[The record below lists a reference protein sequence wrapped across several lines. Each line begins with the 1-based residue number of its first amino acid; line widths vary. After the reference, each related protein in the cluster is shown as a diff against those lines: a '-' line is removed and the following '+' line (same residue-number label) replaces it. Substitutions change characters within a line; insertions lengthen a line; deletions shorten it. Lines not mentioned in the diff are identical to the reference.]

1 MEYKNC
7 EEYVLAK
14 LQELEDENEQLRM
27 FIVDLTELLISK
39 GIASPIE
46 FNEKLVSWLW
56 NVHVKIVKKEKLD
69 VIVIAIII

>member
-46 FNEKLVSWLW
+46 FNEKLVS
-56 NVHVKIVKKEKLD
+56 
-69 VIVIAIII
+69 